1 MKLYNLQEIT
11 NLDPDYSVTKM
22 QFAKKGKETDK
33 SVIIYN
39 HHITLASI
47 PLSAYNYIVN
57 GKSAIDWIMERYQ
70 ITIDKDSGI
79 KNNPNDWSDNP
90 RYIIDLIKRI
100 VRVSIE
106 TVEIVNNLPALNEAK

>member
-1 MKLYNLQEIT
+1 
-11 NLDPDYSVTKM
+11 
-22 QFAKKGKETDK
+22 
-33 SVIIYN
+33 
-39 HHITLASI
+39 
-47 PLSAYNYIVN
+47 
-57 GKSAIDWIMERYQ
+57 MERYQ